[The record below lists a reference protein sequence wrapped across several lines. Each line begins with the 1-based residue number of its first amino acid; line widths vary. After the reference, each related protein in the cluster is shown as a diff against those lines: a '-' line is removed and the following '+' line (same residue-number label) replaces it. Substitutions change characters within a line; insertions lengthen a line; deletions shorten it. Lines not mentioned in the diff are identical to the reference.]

1 MSYDPGVRWDAT
13 CPLRT
18 GFAAAAPV
26 SQAPLPRNPQ
36 QKDINAKSQNVV
48 ICIIHAQYSG
58 NNHGSCG
65 YHK

>member
-1 MSYDPGVRWDAT
+1 MRRAHYAPDSR
-13 CPLRT
+13 LRRLSLKRRYR
-18 GFAAAAPV
+18 AIR
-26 SQAPLPRNPQ
+26 SRR
-36 QKDINAKSQNVV
+36 DINAKSQNVV